1 MGITGPRYYDPYFY
15 PPPLYYPPPPRIIY
29 VNQPAMVP
37 IPTVV
42 TSTPTPTTT
51 PIITNNRMVMA
62 SPTQNV
68 VNPRNNVPR
77 RHQIFNSKMKN
88 NIENIA
94 DFVEEQEL
102 TEDILKKGQ
111 QKNCSICLEN
121 YSIGDKIVYLPCF
134 HFYHTKCI
142 QTWVK
147 SSDKCPL
154 CNVEIKFQ

>member
-1 MGITGPRYYDPYFY
+1 MGIAGPRYYDPYFY
-15 PPPLYYPPPPRIIY
+15 PPPLYYPPPTRILY

-42 TSTPTPTTT
+42 TATPTTT
-51 PIITNNRMVMA
+51 PVITNNRMVMV
-62 SPTQNV
+62 SPTQNDA
-68 VNPRNNVPR
+68 NPMNNAQHH
-77 RHQIFNSKMKN
+77 RHQISNSKMKN
-88 NIENIA
+88 TIENLA

-102 TEDILKKGQ
+102 TKNMLEKGH

-121 YSIGDKIVYLPCF
+121 YLIGDKIVYLPCF

-142 QTWVK
+142 QTWMK